1 VTQPRGAAF
10 PREYP
15 AVVIEVTDG
24 DTADVF
30 LDRGG
35 DDWWKTQLR
44 FLGCACREKRRP
56 GGPEATAYTT
66 GLVAPIAPTLLID
79 MFDKRHQGVVLARRW
94 DKFGGRVDGILYL
107 PDGNDVSTLLIR
119 SGYAAPWDGRGTQ
132 PEPPW
137 PIPGATGG

>member
-1 VTQPRGAAF
+1 MSAPRGASF

-15 AVVIEVTDG
+15 AVVIKVTDG

-44 FLGCACREKRRP
+44 FLGCACRESREP
-56 GGPEATAYTT
+56 GGPEAALYTT
-66 GLVAPIAPTLLID
+66 QLVAAITPPRLID
-79 MFDKRHQGVVLARRW
+79 MFDKRWQGLVLARKW
-94 DKFGGRVDGILYL
+94 DKFGGRVDGFLYL

-132 PEPPW
+132 PKPPW
-137 PIPGATGG
+137 PIPTAGG